1 MGWDRAT
8 FRDKGT
14 EVSSLYRDKGT
25 TGQAQNL
32 TKGQEGLGQPKFG
45 TGRARTAKTI
55 SLKFLLNPRMQ
66 VL

>member
-32 TKGQEGLGQPKFG
+32 TKGQDGTACQNPGQNG
-45 TGRARTAKTI
+45 TEQKSA
-55 SLKFLLNPRMQ
+55 F
-66 VL
+66 